1 MELFVE
7 VAIGSPQSRGL
18 LMTLGEYEKNINEFF
33 AKGQT
38 IPIYRSHYLYD
49 NNAMDFVNSNSSLK
63 DYMGKRYIDSVL
75 IDIDKKDN
83 SDNYTL
89 QQAKEVVR
97 ELMELELKE
106 GNYKIY
112 YSGTGY
118 HVIICADC
126 FGFEPHEDLPYMV
139 KQTMTQ
145 LIKSVDIDPA
155 VYMRTA
161 IYREEGTKNP
171 KSNLFKTLLPFHKFN
186 SLEFNDVKELAKKPS
201 TINWEDVMWGDGSLD
216 NQIQTAVEP
225 VRAFKAV
232 QEPTKVVPC
241 VQQMWKDGPNE
252 GSRNNI
258 ILRIASHFRRNGIP
272 SDATK
277 AALLHWNQD
286 MLSENIILEK
296 VESVYN
302 NGYQYGCKDPEMK
315 SRCQTHCIH
324 YKRKDYT
331 IDVKDFAQLQQRL
344 EERMST
350 DFSGRTIDLSKIFGL
365 PNLDCTI
372 YPGELVTIFGPT
384 GAGKTTV
391 AQNIILGYNSA
402 QDRID
407 PDTQLRT
414 LYLSLELSD
423 WYMHKRHIQIVAD
436 VDKQQV
442 ESNVK
447 QIADDHKELLDH
459 VIIQTIQP
467 TVDDIAQKIKELDPQ
482 VVVVD
487 YIDLIDAGPSHRGEY
502 EGIRYISHTLSNMAV
517 NNDIII
523 IQLSQVSREYS
534 KNDVLDLYAGK
545 GSGAIE
551 NASRKVIGING
562 QSKDPVKYLSLFKN
576 SDGELFEDIPLR
588 WRPSFRLRRDY
599 DR

>member
-1 MELFVE
+1 MELYLE
-7 VAIGSPQSRGL
+7 VAIGSPRQRGL
-18 LMTLGEYEKNINEFF
+18 LMTLGEYEKNMKEFF
-33 AKGQT
+33 DKGQY

-49 NNAMDFVNSNSSLK
+49 EKAFSFVKDSKSLK
-63 DYMGKRYIDSVL
+63 DYMGTRYIDNVL
-75 IDIDKKDN
+75 IDIDKKDDSN
-83 SDNYTL
+83 EYVL
-89 QQAKEVVR
+89 EKAKTVVR
-97 ELMELELKE
+97 ELNSLGLKE

-118 HVIICADC
+118 HIIVCADC
-126 FGFEPHEDLPYMV
+126 FGFKPDENLPYIV
-139 KQTMTQ
+139 KQTMIQ

-161 IYREEGTKNP
+161 VYREEGTKNA
-171 KSNLFKTLLPFHKFN
+171 KSNLFKTLLPF
-186 SLEFNDVKELAKKPS
+186 NDFLNMDYSSIHLLAMKPS
-201 TINWEDVMWGDGSLD
+201 KIDWEDVMWGDESLD
-216 NQIQTAVEP
+216 QSIQTAVEP

-241 VQQMWKDGPNE
+241 VQQMWGEGPKE
-252 GSRNNI
+252 GTRNNI

-277 AALLHWNQD
+277 AALLHWNNNQ
-286 MLSENIILEK
+286 MQENIILEK
-296 VESVYN
+296 VENVYN
-302 NGYQYGCKDPEMK
+302 NGYQYGCQDSEMK
-315 SRCQTHCIH
+315 ARCQTYCIH
-324 YKRKDYT
+324 YKRKDYD
-331 IDVKDFAQLQQRL
+331 IEVKDFQQLQKRL
-344 EERMST
+344 EERLST

-365 PNLDCTI
+365 PNIDCTI

-391 AQNIILGYNSA
+391 AQNIVLGYNSA

-407 PDTQLRT
+407 QESQLNT

-423 WYMHKRHIQIVAD
+423 WYMHKRHLQIVAD

-442 ESNVK
+442 ESNPS
-447 QIADDHKELLDH
+447 QIAEDHKDLLDH
-459 VIIQTIQP
+459 IIIQTVQP
-467 TVDDIAQKIKELDPQ
+467 TIESIAQKIKELSPQ
-482 VVVVD
+482 VVVID
-487 YIDLIDAGPSHRGEY
+487 YIDLIDPGPSKRGEY
-502 EGIRYISHTLSNMAV
+502 EGIRYISHSLSNMAV
-517 NNDIII
+517 NNDLII

-551 NASRKVIGING
+551 NASRKVLGING
-562 QSKDPVKYLSLFKN
+562 QAKDPIKYLSLFKN

-599 DR
+599 E

>member
-1 MELFVE
+1 MKLYVE
-7 VAIGSPQSRGL
+7 VAIGSPRQRGL
-18 LMTLGEYEKNINEFF
+18 LMTLGDYEKNIDEFF
-33 AKGQT
+33 TKGNS

-49 NNAMDFVNSNSSLK
+49 ENAVDFVRTQHSLK
-63 DYMGKRYIDSVL
+63 DYIGKRYCDSIL

-89 QQAKEVVR
+89 EQAQQCVK
-97 ELMELELKE
+97 ELMELDLKE

-118 HVIICADC
+118 HILICADC
-126 FGFEPHEDLPYMV
+126 FGFKPHQDLPYIV

-145 LIKSVDIDPA
+145 LITSVNIDPS

-171 KSNLFKTLLPFHKFN
+171 KSNLFKTLMPFASFISMN
-186 SLEFNDVKELAKKPS
+186 FDEVKTLAREPS
-201 TINWEDVMWGDGSLD
+201 RINWEDTMWGDESLD
-216 NQIQTAVEP
+216 GTIQTAVEP
-225 VRAFKAV
+225 IRAFKAV
-232 QEPTKVVPC
+232 SEPNKVVPC
-241 VQQMWKDGPNE
+241 VQIMWKEGPKD

-277 AALLHWNQD
+277 AALLYWNGDQ
-286 MLSENIILEK
+286 LQENIILEK

-302 NGYQYGCKDPEMK
+302 NGYQYGCQDPEMK
-315 SRCQTHCIH
+315 KRCQTQCIH

-331 IDVKDFAQLQQRL
+331 IDVKDFTQLQQKLEDRL
-344 EERMST
+344 ST
-350 DFSGRTIDLSKIFGL
+350 DFSGKTIDLSRIFGL
-365 PNLDCTI
+365 PNLDCMI

-384 GAGKTTV
+384 GSGKTTI
-391 AQNIILGYNSA
+391 AQNIVLGYNAS

-407 PDTQLRT
+407 PDQQLNT

-423 WYMHKRHIQIVAD
+423 WYMHKRHLQIVAD

-442 ESNVK
+442 ETNAK
-447 QIADDHKELLDH
+447 QIAEDHRELLDH
-459 VIIQTIQP
+459 IIIQTIQP
-467 TVDDIAQKIKELDPQ
+467 TIEDISEKIKELDPQ

-487 YIDLIDAGPSHRGEY
+487 YIDLIDPGPAHRGEY
-502 EGIRYISHTLSNMAV
+502 EGIRYISHSLSNMAV

-523 IQLSQVSREYS
+523 FQLSQVSREYS
-534 KNDVLDLYAGK
+534 KAETLDLYSGK

-551 NASRKVIGING
+551 NASRKVLGING
-562 QSKDPVKYLSLFKN
+562 QAKDTMKYLSLFKN
-576 SDGELFEDIPLR
+576 SDGELFEDVPLK

-599 DR
+599 E

>member
-33 AKGQT
+33 ANGRT
-38 IPIYRSHYLYD
+38 LPIYRSHYLYD
-49 NNAMDFVNSNSSLK
+49 ENAVDFVRSSSSLK

-89 QQAKEVVR
+89 QQAKDVVR
-97 ELMELELKE
+97 ELNDLGLKE

-118 HVIICADC
+118 HIMVCADC
-126 FGFEPHEDLPYMV
+126 FGFEPNEDLPYIV

-145 LIKSVDIDPA
+145 LIESVDIDPA

-171 KSNLFKTLLPFHKFN
+171 KSNLFKTLMPFSSFQAM
-186 SLEFNDVKELAKKPS
+186 SFDDVKNLASKPS
-201 TINWEDVMWGDGSLD
+201 KIDWEDVMWGDGSLD
-216 NQIQTAVEP
+216 SEIQTAVEP

-241 VQQMWKDGPNE
+241 VQKMWKEGPNE

-286 MLSENIILEK
+286 MLSENIIMEK

-315 SRCQTHCIH
+315 ARCQTHCIH

-331 IDVKDFAQLQQRL
+331 IDVKDFVQLQQTL

-350 DFSGRTIDLSKIFGL
+350 DFSGRTIDLSNIFGL

-402 QDRID
+402 QDKID
-407 PDTQLRT
+407 PEAQLHT

-447 QIADDHKELLDH
+447 QIAEDHKELLDH

-467 TVDDIAQKIKELDPQ
+467 TVEDIAQKIKELDPQ

-576 SDGELFEDIPLR
+576 SDGELFEDVPLR

>member
-1 MELFVE
+1 MALYVE
-7 VAIGSPQSRGL
+7 VAIGSPRQRGL
-18 LMTLGEYEKNINEFF
+18 LMTLGEYEKNLNEFF
-33 AKGQT
+33 DKGQT
-38 IPIYRSHYLYD
+38 MPIYRSHYLYD
-49 NNAMDFVNSNSSLK
+49 DTAVDFVRTHHSLK
-63 DYMGKRYIDSVL
+63 DYMGKRYTDSIL

-83 SDNYTL
+83 SDEYTL
-89 QQAKEVVR
+89 EQAKSAVR
-97 ELMELELKE
+97 ELMELGLKL

-118 HVIICADC
+118 HIMVCSDC

-145 LIKSVDIDPA
+145 LIESIDIDPA
-155 VYMRTA
+155 VYMRTS

-171 KSNLFKTLLPFHKFN
+171 KSNLFKTLMPFESFISMKF
-186 SLEFNDVKELAKKPS
+186 EDVKELAKTPS
-201 TINWEDVMWGDGSLD
+201 RIDWEDAMWGDGSL
-216 NQIQTAVEP
+216 QTSIKTNVET

-241 VQQMWKDGPNE
+241 VQQMWKEGPQS
-252 GSRNNI
+252 GTRNNI

-277 AALLHWNQD
+277 AALLYWNDNQ
-286 MLSENIILEK
+286 LSENIILEK

-302 NGYQYGCKDPEMK
+302 NGYQYGCQDPEMK
-315 SRCQTHCIH
+315 ARCQTHCIH

-331 IDVKDFAQLQQRL
+331 INVQDFTQLQQKL
-344 EERMST
+344 EERLST

-391 AQNIILGYNSA
+391 AQNIVLGYNAS

-407 PDTQLRT
+407 PDQQLNT

-442 ESNVK
+442 EANAK

-459 VIIQTIQP
+459 IIIQTIQP
-467 TVDDIAQKIKELDPQ
+467 TVEDIAHKIKELDPQ

-502 EGIRYISHTLSNMAV
+502 EGIRYISHSLSNMAV

-562 QSKDPVKYLSLFKN
+562 QSKDPVKLLSLFKN
-576 SDGELFEDIPLR
+576 SDGELFEDVPLR

-599 DR
+599 E

>member
-1 MELFVE
+1 MTLYVE
-7 VAIGSPQSRGL
+7 VAIGSPRQRGL
-18 LMTLGEYEKNINEFF
+18 LMTLGEYEKNLNEFF
-33 AKGQT
+33 EANKT
-38 IPIYRSHYLYD
+38 MPIYRSHYLYD
-49 NNAMDFVNSNSSLK
+49 ENAVDFVRSNHSLK

-89 QQAKEVVR
+89 EQCKLAVR
-97 ELMELELKE
+97 ELNEFGLKE
-106 GNYKIY
+106 GNYKIF

-118 HVIICADC
+118 HILVSADC
-126 FGFEPHEDLPYMV
+126 FGFEAHADLPYIV
-139 KQTMTQ
+139 KQTLTQ
-145 LIKSVDIDPA
+145 LITSIDIDPA
-155 VYMRTA
+155 VYMRTS

-171 KSNLFKTLLPFHKFN
+171 KSNLFKTLMPFDSFLTMDFESVK
-186 SLEFNDVKELAKKPS
+186 SLAREPS
-201 TINWEDVMWGDGSLD
+201 RIDWENIMWGDESLKD
-216 NQIQTAVEP
+216 NIQTAVEP

-241 VQQMWKDGPNE
+241 VQKMWQEGPAQ
-252 GSRNNI
+252 GTRNNI

-277 AALLHWNQD
+277 AALLFWNGDQ
-286 MLSENIILEK
+286 LQENIILEK

-302 NGYQYGCKDPEMK
+302 NGYQYGCQDPEMK
-315 SRCQTHCIH
+315 ARCQTHCIH

-331 IDVKDFAQLQQRL
+331 INVKDFNQLQQKL
-344 EERMST
+344 EERLST

-365 PNLDCTI
+365 ENLDCMI

-391 AQNIILGYNSA
+391 AQNIVCGYNSS

-407 PDTQLRT
+407 PDQQLNT

-442 ESNVK
+442 ETNAK
-447 QIADDHKELLDH
+447 KIAEDHKQLLSH
-459 VIIQTIQP
+459 IIIQTIQP
-467 TVDDIAQKIKELDPQ
+467 TIDDIAHKIKELDPQ

-502 EGIRYISHTLSNMAV
+502 EGIRYISHSLSNMAV

-534 KNDVLDLYAGK
+534 KNDALDLYAGK

-562 QSKDPVKYLSLFKN
+562 QSKDPIKYLSLFKN
-576 SDGELFEDIPLR
+576 SDGELFEDIPLK
-588 WRPSFRLRRDY
+588 WRPSFRLRREY
-599 DR
+599 E

>member
-1 MELFVE
+1 MVLYLE
-7 VAIGSPQSRGL
+7 VAIGSPRQRGL
-18 LMTLGEYEKNINEFF
+18 LMTLGEYEKNMKEFF
-33 AKGQT
+33 EKGQY

-49 NNAMDFVNSNSSLK
+49 ATAYDFIMDNNPLK
-63 DYMGKRYIDSVL
+63 DYAGIRYVDNIL

-83 SDNYTL
+83 SNEYVL
-89 QQAKEVVR
+89 EKAKLVVQ
-97 ELMELELKE
+97 ELNRLSLKK

-118 HVIICADC
+118 HILVSADC
-126 FGFEPHEDLPYMV
+126 FGFKPSENLPYTV
-139 KQTMTQ
+139 KQTMIQ

-155 VYMRTA
+155 VYMRTS
-161 IYREEGTKNP
+161 IYREEGTKNT
-171 KSNLFKTLLPFHKFN
+171 KSNLFKTMLPFD
-186 SLEFNDVKELAKKPS
+186 EFLNMDYSEIHLLAMKPS
-201 TINWEDVMWGDGSLD
+201 KINWEDVMWGDESLD
-216 NQIQTAVEP
+216 QFIQTSIEH
-225 VRAFKAV
+225 VRSFKAV

-241 VQQMWKDGPNE
+241 VQQMWAEGPSE

-277 AALLHWNQD
+277 ASLLHWNNNQ
-286 MLSENIILEK
+286 LEESIILEK
-296 VESVYN
+296 VENVYN
-302 NGYQYGCKDPEMK
+302 SGYQYGCQDTEMK
-315 SRCQTHCIH
+315 ARCKTFCIH
-324 YKRKDYT
+324 YKRKDYD
-331 IDVKDFAQLQQRL
+331 IEVKDFNQLQKRL

-350 DFSGRTIDLSKIFGL
+350 DYSGRTINLSKIFGL
-365 PNLDCTI
+365 KDIDCTI

-391 AQNIILGYNSA
+391 AQNIVLGYNSA
-402 QDRID
+402 QDKID
-407 PDTQLRT
+407 PDQQLHT

-423 WYMHKRHIQIVAD
+423 WYMHKRHLQIVAD

-442 ESNVK
+442 ESNLE
-447 QIADDHKELLDH
+447 QIAEDHKELLDH
-459 VIIQTIQP
+459 IIIQTVQP
-467 TVDDIAQKIKELDPQ
+467 TIESISLKIKELDPQ
-482 VVVVD
+482 VVVID
-487 YIDLIDAGPSHRGEY
+487 YIDLIDPGPSRRGEY
-502 EGIRYISHTLSNMAV
+502 ESIRYISHSLSNMAV
-517 NNDIII
+517 NCDIII

-562 QSKDPVKYLSLFKN
+562 QPKDPIKYLSLFKN
-576 SDGELFEDIPLR
+576 SDGELFEDIPLK

-599 DR
+599 E